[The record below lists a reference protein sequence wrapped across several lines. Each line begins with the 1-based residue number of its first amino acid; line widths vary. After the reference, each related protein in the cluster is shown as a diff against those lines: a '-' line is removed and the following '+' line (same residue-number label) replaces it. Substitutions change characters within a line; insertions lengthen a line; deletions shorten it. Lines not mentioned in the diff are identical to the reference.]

1 MLYPISEPIP
11 NSVED
16 RCGYIDDR
24 GNVVIPPSYLA
35 CSHFFEGKA
44 AVVNDLKKVGCV
56 NTRGKLVIPPQFET
70 VGRFHAG
77 LCPADGGYMG
87 HLGHWLIQ
95 PAFLINSSF
104 LEGRAVASTD
114 GENLGFIDFTG
125 SFAVPP
131 RFSRC
136 SGFSEGLAAVCMDD
150 RWGFIDRAGKLEIPT
165 VFEGPTPKRFH
176 DGIAGARIDGCW
188 GFIDRS
194 GSFVIKPEYEKIRSF
209 SEECACVQRN
219 GKWGLIDTD
228 GRQVLDCQFD
238 ELEPLNAGMAPA
250 KMDGKAGFLSAK
262 GEWLIEPKFDRC
274 LSFFRDLAVV
284 RDGSTTGSTYSYIQ
298 RSGHIVWT
306 SQRGAQ
312 LPYPP
317 QPLFV

>member
-1 MLYPISEPIP
+1 MLYPISEPVP
-11 NSVED
+11 DSVED
-16 RCGYIDDR
+16 RFGYIDDR
-24 GNVVIPPSYLA
+24 GNVVIRPSYLA
-35 CSHFFEGKA
+35 CSHLFEGKA
-44 AVVNDLKKVGCV
+44 SVVNENKKVGCID
-56 NTRGKLVIPPQFET
+56 TRGKLVIPHQFET

-77 LCPADGGYMG
+77 FCPANGGYIN

-125 SFAVPP
+125 GFVVPP

-150 RWGFIDRAGKLEIPT
+150 RWGFIDWAGKLEIPT

-176 DGIAGARIDGCW
+176 DGIAGVRIDGSW

-194 GSFVIKPEYEKIRSF
+194 GSFVVKPEYEELRSF
-209 SEECACVQRN
+209 SEGRACVRLD
-219 GKWGLIDTD
+219 GKWGMIDMD
-228 GRQVLDCQFD
+228 GQLVLECQFD
-238 ELEPLNAGMAPA
+238 ELEPLNIGMAPA
-250 KMDGKAGFLSAK
+250 KIDGKAGFLSAK
-262 GEWLIEPKFDRC
+262 GKWLIEPKFDRC

-284 RDGSTTGSTYSYIQ
+284 KQEKTYSYIQ
-298 RSGHIVWT
+298 REGQIVWT
-306 SQRGAQ
+306 SQPGASLQ
-312 LPYPP
+312 YPP
-317 QPLFV
+317 RPLSI